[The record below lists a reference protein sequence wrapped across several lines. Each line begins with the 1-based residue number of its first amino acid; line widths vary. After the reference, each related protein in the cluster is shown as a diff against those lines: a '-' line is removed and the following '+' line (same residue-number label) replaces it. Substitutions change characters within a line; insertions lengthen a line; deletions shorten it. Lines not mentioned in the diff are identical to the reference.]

1 MSIDTAR
8 MLIIA
13 GVVSALAGAV
23 LLVASTKT
31 ATRSPVRPG
40 RPDRIRPASR
50 RQGMHRGLVGR
61 LSVTSVM
68 TGVITGAQWVVLRPT
83 EPEPTT
89 TGMLVLGVPAFLA
102 AATITRLLAVASRV
116 LSDRRRSR
124 AARRQA
130 GARR

>member
-8 MLIIA
+8 MLITV

-31 ATRSPVRPG
+31 ATRSPARPG

-50 RQGMHRGLVGR
+50 RRGMPGGLAGR

-68 TGVITGAQWVVLRPT
+68 TGVITGAQWAVLRPT

-102 AATITRLLAVASRV
+102 AATITRLLALVYRV

-130 GARR
+130 GVRR